1 MINVRGR
8 LRRERQPA
16 QIDMAPM
23 LDMVFILL
31 IFFLVTTSFVRDA
44 GVEVNRP
51 TAATAEASQQSG
63 MRLGVDARGHIF
75 LDGERIDLR
84 SIRAVTERF
93 LARNPEGSI
102 VIVADKKVPTGLTIK
117 VLDQCRL
124 AGAQRIAVAAE
135 APGRR

>member
-1 MINVRGR
+1 
-8 LRRERQPA
+8 
-16 QIDMAPM
+16 MAPM

-44 GVEVNRP
+44 GVEVKRP

-63 MRLGVDARGHIF
+63 LRLGIDAAGRIYVDGQP
-75 LDGERIDLR
+75 LDLR

-102 VIVADKKVPTGLTIK
+102 VIVADRKVPTGLTIK

-124 AGAQRIAVAAE
+124 AGGRRIAVAAE
-135 APGRR
+135 VPKK

>member
-1 MINVRGR
+1 
-8 LRRERQPA
+8 
-16 QIDMAPM
+16 MAPM

-44 GVEVNRP
+44 GVEVKRP
-51 TAATAEASQQSG
+51 TAATAETSQQSG

-102 VIVADKKVPTGLTIK
+102 VIVADRKVPTGLTIK

-135 APGRR
+135 TPGRR

>member
-1 MINVRGR
+1 MINVRRR

-44 GVEVNRP
+44 GVEVKRP

-63 MRLGVDARGHIF
+63 LRLGIDAAGRIYVDGQP
-75 LDGERIDLR
+75 LDLR

-102 VIVADKKVPTGLTIK
+102 VIVADRKVPTGLTIK

-124 AGAQRIAVAAE
+124 AGGRRIAVAAE
-135 APGRR
+135 VPKK

>member
-1 MINVRGR
+1 MINVRRR

-44 GVEVNRP
+44 GVEVKRP
-51 TAATAEASQQSG
+51 AAATAEASQQSG
-63 MRLGVDARGHIF
+63 LRLGIDAAGRIYVDGQP
-75 LDGERIDLR
+75 LDLR

-102 VIVADKKVPTGLTIK
+102 VIVADRKVPTGLTIK

-124 AGAQRIAVAAE
+124 AGGRRIAVAAE
-135 APGRR
+135 VPKK